1 MEVGGI
7 NSPGSLTSPRFFPML
22 LRIKEH
28 LLGSCGEVAAV
39 WDRIIT
45 WTTSSILHSDGV
57 RMLRYSGVGEQG
69 AWLQSALGQYCSQTQ
84 IGIVARHQWMVA

>member
-1 MEVGGI
+1 
-7 NSPGSLTSPRFFPML
+7 ML

-84 IGIVARHQWMVA
+84 IGIVAHHQWMVA